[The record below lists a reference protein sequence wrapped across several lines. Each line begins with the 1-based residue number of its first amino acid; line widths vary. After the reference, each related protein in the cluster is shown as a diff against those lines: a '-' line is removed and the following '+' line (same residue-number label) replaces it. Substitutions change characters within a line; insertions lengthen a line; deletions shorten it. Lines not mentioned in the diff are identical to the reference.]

1 MQSNLERLTSMLL
14 VASAVVVV
22 GTSSPALARR
32 HLPERTFV
40 SEAGPW
46 SDMGGTQRWTD
57 ASAHDASRRAEYVR
71 SNRRGHHRDEYR
83 QDSARDNGWSA
94 NERDGT
100 WGQERVGLPGNERA
114 GRRRTRV
121 ASLGNKAF
129 GASQGSGSDVVSEA
143 RHWIGTNPTGWAS
156 VWCGRFM
163 NFVLERTGRRGT
175 GSNLARSF
183 ANYGSRV
190 GGPQVGA
197 IAVMGRSGRAAGGSA
212 GGHVGVVSGIDPNG
226 NPIIISGNHGHTVA
240 EAVYPR
246 NRIFAYVMP

>member
-1 MQSNLERLTSMLL
+1 MQSKLERLTSMLL

-40 SEAGPW
+40 TEAAVGPW
-46 SDMGGTQRWTD
+46 SDVGGTQRWTD
-57 ASAHDASRRAEYVR
+57 DASSRAEYVR
-71 SNRRGHHRDEYR
+71 SRRRGHHRDEYR

-100 WGQERVGLPGNERA
+100 WGQERLGLPANER
-114 GRRRTRV
+114 GGHRRARV

-129 GASQGSGSDVVSEA
+129 GASQGSGLTSFRA

-183 ANYGSRV
+183 ASYGSRI

-197 IAVMGRSGRAAGGSA
+197 IAVMGRSGRAAGGSP

>member
-1 MQSNLERLTSMLL
+1 MQSKLERLTSMLL
-14 VASAVVVV
+14 VASAVAVV
-22 GTSSPALARR
+22 GTSSPAQARR
-32 HLPERTFV
+32 HLPERILAP
-40 SEAGPW
+40 EAASGSW
-46 SDMGGTQRWTD
+46 MEGTQRWVD
-57 ASAHDASRRAEYVR
+57 VPSAVASSRTEDT
-71 SNRRGHHRDEYR
+71 RRHHGRVGRVER
-83 QDSARDNGWSA
+83 E
-94 NERDGT
+94 NES
-100 WGQERVGLPGNERA
+100 WGQEHTAVVSERA
-114 GRRRTRV
+114 GRRGTRV
-121 ASLGNKAF
+121 ASLGKNAY
-129 GASQGSGSDVVSEA
+129 GSSQGSGSDVVSEA
-143 RHWIGTNPTGWAS
+143 RRYIGTNPTGWAS

-163 NFVLERTGRRGT
+163 NLVLERTGRRGT

-246 NRIFAYVMP
+246 GRIFAYVMP

>member
-1 MQSNLERLTSMLL
+1 MQSNFERMTSMLL
-14 VASAVVVV
+14 VASAVGLV

-32 HLPERTFV
+32 HLPERTLATETV
-40 SEAGPW
+40 VGPA
-46 SDMGGTQRWTD
+46 MMEGTQRWTD
-57 ASAHDASRRAEYVR
+57 TPIYGAPRRVEYIRSSRRG
-71 SNRRGHHRDEYR
+71 RRGYAHW
-83 QDSARDNGWSA
+83 QDRPRNVRWSARA
-94 NERDGT
+94 PDGA
-100 WGQERVGLPGNERA
+100 Q
-114 GRRRTRV
+114 GRTTRV
-121 ASLGNKAF
+121 ASLGRTAF
-129 GASQGSGSDVVSEA
+129 GATQGSGSDVVSEA
-143 RHWIGTNPTGWAS
+143 RRWIGTNPTGWAS

-183 ANYGSRV
+183 ANYGSRI

-197 IAVMGRSGRAAGGSA
+197 IAVMGRSGRAAGGSP
-212 GGHVGVVSGIDPNG
+212 GGHVGVVSGIDTNG